1 MKFAAP
7 TLAKI
12 IDLNEWIK
20 NYSEQKQ
27 LVYLDYYTA
36 MIDDRKMLKKE
47 IACGGLHPN
56 EAGSAIM
63 EPLAEKAIAA
73 ALR

>member
-1 MKFAAP
+1 MKF
-7 TLAKI
+7 
-12 IDLNEWIK
+12 
-20 NYSEQKQ
+20 
-27 LVYLDYYTA
+27 TA

-47 IACGGLHPN
+47 IASDRLHPN
-56 EAGSAIM
+56 EASYAIM